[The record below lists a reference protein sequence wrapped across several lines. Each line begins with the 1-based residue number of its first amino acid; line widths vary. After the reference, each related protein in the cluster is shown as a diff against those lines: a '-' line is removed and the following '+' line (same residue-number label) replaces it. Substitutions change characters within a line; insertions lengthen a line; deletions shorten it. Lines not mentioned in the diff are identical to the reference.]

1 MSKRV
6 TVSDLILEAIT
17 QPKTTFQLSDEL
29 KVPQKAIRYRIVG
42 LLAAR
47 KVVQIGNTY
56 QRSEK

>member
-29 KVPQKAIRYRIVG
+29 KVPQKAIRDRIVG
-42 LLAAR
+42 LIATR

-56 QRSEK
+56 QRTIK

>member
-29 KVPQKAIRYRIVG
+29 KVPQKAIRDRFVG